1 MLSFDSIQATA
12 AAAIAADAYL
22 TNLPYVKVIVARGLE
37 DPVVE
42 DELQSKGC
50 VVVVNPITRAVKK
63 DATYGVLALVCELSV
78 DCIINPFR
86 NYQSDGALRDP
97 GKLVIAVASA
107 LMRLKVGPGDNRFE
121 AAEEFVNLSVGEDG
135 VFQYTLFFNKIA
147 SFTVPTT

>member
-1 MLSFDSIQATA
+1 MLSFDAIQATA

-22 TNLPYVKVIVARGLE
+22 TTLPYVKVIVARGLE

-63 DATYGVLALVCELSV
+63 DSSQTMLSMVCEISV
-78 DCIINPFR
+78 DCIINPYR
-86 NYQSDGALRDP
+86 NFQADAALRDS

-107 LMRLKVGPGDNRFE
+107 LMRWSPRPGDTRFE
-121 AAEEFVNLSVGEDG
+121 PAEEFASLSVGDEG
-135 VFQYTLFFNKIA
+135 VLQYTLFFHKTA
-147 SFTVPTT
+147 SITVS